1 MQLIS
6 LYIKKYNHLEDFTI
20 EFKQNLSVIIGVNGS
35 GKSSILEVL
44 AIIFSDA
51 YLNNE
56 ASLGF
61 KLIYTLG
68 TSTVELSAEGVGLGI
83 KMNGKSKIDKS
94 LLPSNVVVYYSGL
107 SDKMAKLC
115 EIHENKQKD
124 DFKNGRA
131 TKRPF
136 FYYRPE
142 NFKMFL
148 LSLFSFEFG
157 STKDFLLEKVNL
169 TNLENFSIEINKP
182 IWKNIKTNSSDFWGL
197 DGVSRQFCD
206 KLNEYCDYQTLDKY
220 TDNSIKYFFNSTEGL
235 YEIENYIGGKQIFE
249 SLDMLSY
256 QGMLGEITL
265 SLNKKG
271 QIMDSDALSEGEKQ
285 VIAIRGINDLLIEE
299 NTLLL
304 FDEPD
309 TYLHPSWQREFLG
322 NIEQLTQSQ
331 NAHLVVTSHSPMMI
345 ANMKKGDL
353 FKMQNGEAKYIEGGY
368 YGKDYA
374 FTLET
379 QMDTSSRN
387 AETQGELNQLFE
399 WIETD
404 KLQEAQILLGELEKK
419 YPSEPELIRA
429 QTMIT
434 LLTDED

>member
-6 LYIKKYNHLEDFTI
+6 LYIKKYNHLESFTI

-44 AIIFSDA
+44 AIVFSEA
-51 YLNNE
+51 YLNNK

-61 KLIYTLG
+61 ELIYTLDLA
-68 TSTVELSAEGVGLGI
+68 TVELSAEGVGSDI

-182 IWKNIKTNSSDFWGL
+182 NWKNIKANSSNFWGL
-197 DGVSRQFCD
+197 GGVSRQFCD
-206 KLNEYCDYQTLDKY
+206 KLDEYCDYQTLDKY
-220 TDNSIKYFFNSTEGL
+220 TDISMKYFFNSTRGL

-249 SLDMLSY
+249 SLAGSNLD
-256 QGMLGEITL
+256 GPNTPIT
-265 SLNKKG
+265 
-271 QIMDSDALSEGEKQ
+271 MSDCVLPG
-285 VIAIRGINDLLIEE
+285 ILTAICR
-299 NTLLL
+299 
-304 FDEPD
+304 
-309 TYLHPSWQREFLG
+309 
-322 NIEQLTQSQ
+322 
-331 NAHLVVTSHSPMMI
+331 V
-345 ANMKKGDL
+345 
-353 FKMQNGEAKYIEGGY
+353 
-368 YGKDYA
+368 
-374 FTLET
+374 
-379 QMDTSSRN
+379 SS
-387 AETQGELNQLFE
+387 TG
-399 WIETD
+399 
-404 KLQEAQILLGELEKK
+404 
-419 YPSEPELIRA
+419 
-429 QTMIT
+429 
-434 LLTDED
+434 